1 MRLLFLGHR
10 VRFFVLAFWNLP
22 MSTRLELNRSRLY
35 YNSLL
40 LANPKLATSWIG
52 ASEGEEPFFIL
63 PFPFNLCARLLCFWT
78 RSKDIQTSPLLLIDE
93 WPIIPKI
100 SYSTKE
106 EEQRNWNKRIVPFQT
121 DRFFFISREKKSENP
136 FFGIVQHMT
145 PNDLSQKLA
154 PSCSSRVIPPP
165 KKKLRSEAQETATVT
180 VAPLSNGAGCYRF
193 SYRCPPPSRKKKQ
206 EHFYSETCGKSTR
219 DVGSVEYFCWHR

>member
-1 MRLLFLGHR
+1 MRLLFLGRR

-52 ASEGEEPFFIL
+52 ASEGEEPFFII

-78 RSKDIQTSPLLLIDE
+78 RSKDIQTTPLLLIDE
-93 WPIIPKI
+93 WPIISGI
-100 SYSTKE
+100 SFSIKV

-121 DRFFFISREKKSENP
+121 DRRGKKIWK
-136 FFGIVQHMT
+136 FVF
-145 PNDLSQKLA
+145 LA
-154 PSCSSRVIPPP
+154 LCNTWHRMICHKNWRPLVRAESYPPP
-165 KKKLRSEAQETATVT
+165 PQKKKLRSEAQETATVT

-193 SYRCPPPSRKKKQ
+193 SYRCPPPSRKK
-206 EHFYSETCGKSTR
+206 TR
-219 DVGSVEYFCWHR
+219 TFLFWDLRQKHTWCR